1 MRRELPVVLT
11 FIFGIVMILDYF
23 VPIDLFNKLASEAQN
38 WGIIISAF
46 ALGLGA
52 ANLMRIHSKQL
63 ADPKKSAF
71 EKLNSAALMVGMWA
85 FILIRI
91 FLGDQ
96 HPAFNFM
103 FTNIYSPMG
112 SAMFAMLVFYIA
124 SAAYRAFRFRN
135 IEAALLLL
143 TGILVMFGNAPIG
156 KQIWPQAPTVSTWVM
171 KVPNVAGQRGIMIS
185 AAVGAISTSL
195 RVLLGI
201 ERGYLGG
208 TSQ

>member
-1 MRRELPVVLT
+1 MRRELPVALT
-11 FIFGIVMILDYF
+11 FIAGIVMILDYF
-23 VPIDLFNKLASEAQN
+23 VPIKFFNRLASEAQN

-52 ANLMRIHSKQL
+52 ANLMRIHSKRLTNPRQ
-63 ADPKKSAF
+63 SALD
-71 EKLNSAALMVGMWA
+71 KLNSAVLMAGMWA
-85 FILIRI
+85 FVLIRI
-91 FLGDQ
+91 FLGKQ
-96 HPAFNFM
+96 HPAYDFM

-124 SAAYRAFRFRN
+124 SAAYRAFRFRS
-135 IEAALLLL
+135 IEATLLLI

-156 KQIWPQAPTVSTWVM
+156 RQMWSQAPVISTWVM
-171 KVPNVAGQRGIMIS
+171 KVVNVAGQRGIMIS

-208 TSQ
+208 AGQ